1 MDLIQKLGLLF
12 NQFRRREAARLASN
26 INHRTR
32 REASAEKLYDA
43 VCGHYPIKRR
53 RDLPQLSDEA
63 YANHV
68 REVVATRELMAT
80 IVAGWLVRKAASKAT
95 PEDDLDTIHRKLE
108 F

>member
-43 VCGHYPIKRR
+43 VCEHYPIKLRR
-53 RDLPQLSDEA
+53 ELPQLSDAA
-63 YANHV
+63 YEDYV
-68 REVVATRELMAT
+68 LEVIATRSLMST
-80 IVAGWLVRKAASKAT
+80 IVVGLALRKAASKAA
-95 PEDDLDTIHRKLE
+95 PEYDLDTIHRNLG